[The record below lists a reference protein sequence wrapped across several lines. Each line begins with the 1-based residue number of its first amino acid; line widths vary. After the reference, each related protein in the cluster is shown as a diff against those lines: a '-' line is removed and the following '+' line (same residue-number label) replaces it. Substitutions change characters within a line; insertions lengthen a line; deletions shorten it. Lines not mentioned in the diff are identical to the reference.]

1 MQLEEPGT
9 KAERFAKRRW
19 GYEVGGGAIGAL
31 AGAGMGAIF
40 GGSAAGVVGA
50 LMGAA
55 MGAGT
60 AWAASSQ
67 AQEVAQHDE
76 ELDAV
81 IGVEGGDLGAPGLI
95 HPRPTIGAFS
105 KEVSG
110 AASTGS
116 EHEQADGP
124 LVPPPS

>member
-1 MQLEEPGT
+1 MQLEEKGT

-40 GGSAAGVVGA
+40 GGSAAGVFGA
-50 LMGAA
+50 VMGAA

-60 AWAASSQ
+60 AWAASNQ

-76 ELDAV
+76 ELDAA
-81 IGVEGGDLGAPGLI
+81 IGVERGDLGAPGLI

-105 KEVSG
+105 KEATG
-110 AASTGS
+110 AAGAGN
-116 EHEQADGP
+116 EPEQADGP
-124 LVPPPS
+124 IVPPPS